1 MTFLTGKKYSHIKIA
16 NVLQAT
22 FLSQYKNMSVLVI
35 IAVKAFL
42 ASAAVAWKFP
52 SFGHVAKTTA
62 ARHYSRIYLHHGS
75 VLGNVTQFTH
85 PNGDK
90 YMSRCH
96 L

>member
-1 MTFLTGKKYSHIKIA
+1 MFCKPL
-16 NVLQAT
+16 
-22 FLSQYKNMSVLVI
+22 FCQYKNMSVLVI
-35 IAVKAFL
+35 IAVKAL
-42 ASAAVAWKFP
+42 ASAAFAWKFP

-62 ARHYSRIYLHHGS
+62 GHYSRIYLHHGS

-85 PNGDK
+85 PNGTK